1 MQWIKN
7 IVSPKDLAVFL
18 FGIWKSIGL
27 KTQNLSGSLLN
38 YLLVST
44 KEEKVVIE
52 ILWYNEMANLV

>member
-7 IVSPKDLAVFL
+7 SVSTKDLAVFL

-27 KTQNLSGSLLN
+27 KIQNVSGLLLN